1 MENIISISD
10 LPDYI
15 RYAMIKQCNSL
26 FGKPILILGPV
37 GVGKSQIPVQ
47 VAQSENWKVVT
58 VNLSNYQPSEV
69 TGWVTQVDDTM
80 QQLTPDWAKKIFDH
94 ANESSDKTLLIF
106 EEFPQCDI
114 DVQKST
120 SQIIWDRRVA
130 GLRLPEDCLI
140 IANGNRKKDKSA
152 VKSIPEHLISRFNIV
167 NIEAELAPTLSH
179 FAKIDVAP
187 EVQMYLTQFA
197 DSLHKHEADGTSFPC
212 PRTWVDVSDTL
223 KLKAPK
229 TIESAMIAGAIGV
242 GEGAKLSGFLRVW
255 RDLVA
260 PSTVFANPDTA
271 PVPEKAD
278 VRYAMI
284 GSLVASCTNKD
295 AKALATY
302 IKRLPPEYHAV
313 AGATIKR
320 RNEAVSDPV
329 KKLSCKEFTDILIE
343 TAQLLNGE

>member
-15 RYAMIKQCNSL
+15 RYSMVKQCNSVY
-26 FGKPILILGPV
+26 GKPILILGPV

-69 TGWVTQVDDTM
+69 TGWVTQVGDTM

-94 ANESSDKTLLIF
+94 ANESSNKTLLIF

-130 GLRLPEDCLI
+130 GQRLPEDCLI
-140 IANGNRKKDKSA
+140 LANGNRKKDKSA
-152 VKSIPEHLISRFNIV
+152 VKSIPEFLISRFNIIS
-167 NIEAELAPTLSH
+167 IEAELAPTLSH

-187 EVQMYLTQFA
+187 EVQMYLTQFS
-197 DSLHKHEADGTSFPC
+197 DSLHKHPADGTSFPC

-229 TIESAMIAGAIGV
+229 AIESAMIAGAIGV
-242 GEGAKLSGFLRVW
+242 GEQAKFSGFLRVW

-260 PSTVFANPDTA
+260 PSTVFANPTTA
-271 PVPEKAD
+271 IVPEKAD

-320 RNEAVSDPV
+320 RNEAVSDPS